1 MFLSVLIIFHFSDC
15 SFMVF
20 ACLCSINR
28 RAISSLKIL
37 DDGSTDARDEQWPG
51 DEYSRRE
58 GLHYV

>member
-1 MFLSVLIIFHFSDC
+1 
-15 SFMVF
+15 MVF

-37 DDGSTDARDEQWPG
+37 DDGSTDARDEQWPR